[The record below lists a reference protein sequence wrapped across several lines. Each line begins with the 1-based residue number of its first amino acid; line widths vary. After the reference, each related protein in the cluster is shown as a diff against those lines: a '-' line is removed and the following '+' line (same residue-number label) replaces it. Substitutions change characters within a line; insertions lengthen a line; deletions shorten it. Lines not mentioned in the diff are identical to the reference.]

1 MRENLKFKTKIERDA
16 ETVKPT
22 VINDKLIEDYLVTYN
37 RENKIFDQQ
46 NMRIWD
52 LTHLSISFKSKFL
65 AYLFWQLLIIDI
77 VEIDNLHGMEKL
89 TKLQLDNNII
99 TKIQGLE
106 CLVNLEWLDLSFNM
120 ITKIE
125 GLDNCLKL
133 TDLSLFKNRI
143 TVLSGLENLKEL
155 NVLSVGSNALANLE
169 DSIDY
174 LRKLKNKL
182 EVLRISDNAFQ
193 KQRNTEYKK
202 YTMARLKNLKYIDYE
217 LIEKKE
223 RE

>member
-1 MRENLKFKTKIERDA
+1 MER
-16 ETVKPT
+16 
-22 VINDKLIEDYLVTYN
+22 
-37 RENKIFDQQ
+37 
-46 NMRIWD
+46 
-52 LTHLSISFKSKFL
+52 
-65 AYLFWQLLIIDI
+65 
-77 VEIDNLHGMEKL
+77 L

-106 CLVNLEWLDLSFNM
+106 CLVNLEWLDLSFNL

-125 GLDNCLKL
+125 GLDSCLKL
-133 TDLSLFKNRI
+133 QDLSLFKNRI
-143 TVLSGLENLKEL
+143 TVLSGLDNLREL
-155 NVLSVGSNALANLE
+155 NVLSVGSNMLANLE

-202 YTMARLKNLKYIDYE
+202 YTIARLKQLKYIDYE
-217 LIEKKE
+217 LIEAKE
-223 RE
+223 REQAYEDHKDEMGQADAEAGDQRNDDAANQVDAELRDAKIECTNDIFGRVLNILDEEQEKLKVI